1 MSEIVELVVPSFLDT
16 LYMVVFSTLFSI
28 ILGAPLGVFLV
39 LTDEEGLLK
48 MPKINSVIGTII
60 NITRSIPFIILIIVL
75 FPLSR
80 VIVGTTIGKEAA
92 VVPLSIAAAP
102 FVARV
107 VESALKEVNKGVVE
121 AAVSLGASIPQ
132 IVLKVLIKEA
142 LPGLILGITLTIVN
156 IIGYSAMAG
165 VIGGGG
171 IGDLAV
177 RYGYQRFRT
186 DILIVTV
193 IILVLIVEITQRTG
207 NYLAKKIDRR

>member
-1 MSEIVELVVPSFLDT
+1 MNEIIKLVLPSFLDT
-16 LYMVVFSTLFSI
+16 LYMVFLSTLFSI
-28 ILGAPLGVFLV
+28 LLGAPLGITLV
-39 LTDEEGLLK
+39 LTEKDGLIN
-48 MPKINSVIGTII
+48 MPKLNTILGTII
-60 NITRSIPFIILIIVL
+60 NITRSIPFVILIILL

-80 VIVGTTIGKEAA
+80 VIVGTSIGKEAA

-107 VESALKEVNKGVVE
+107 VESALKEIDKGIVE
-121 AAVSLGASIPQ
+121 AAISLGASTNQ
-132 IVLKVLIKEA
+132 IVFKVLLKEA
-142 LPGLILGITLTIVN
+142 LPGLVLGITLTMVN

-186 DILIVTV
+186 DILIATV
-193 IILVLIVEITQRTG
+193 VVLVLLVEITQRSG
-207 NYLAKKIDRR
+207 NYIAKKIDRR

>member
-1 MSEIVELVVPSFLDT
+1 MIEILNLVLPSFLDT
-16 LYMVVFSTLFSI
+16 LYMVVFSTLFSVL
-28 ILGAPLGVFLV
+28 LGTPLGIFLV
-39 LTDEEGLLK
+39 LTDKEGLLK
-48 MPKINSVIGTII
+48 MPKLNSIIGSLI
-60 NITRSIPFIILIIVL
+60 NITRSIPFIILIILL

-107 VESALKEVNKGVVE
+107 VESALKEVNKGVIE
-121 AAVSLGASIPQ
+121 AAVSLGASTPQ
-132 IVLKVLIKEA
+132 IVFKVLIKEA

-193 IILVLIVEITQRTG
+193 IILILLVEITQRTG
-207 NYLAKKIDRR
+207 NYFAKKIDRR

>member
-1 MSEIVELVVPSFLDT
+1 MNEMIKLVFPSFLDT
-16 LYMVVFSTLFSI
+16 LYMVFLSTLFSI
-28 ILGAPLGVFLV
+28 LLGAPLGITLV
-39 LTDEEGLLK
+39 LTEKDGLIN
-48 MPKINSVIGTII
+48 MPKLNTILGTII
-60 NITRSIPFIILIIVL
+60 NITRSIPFVILIILL

-80 VIVGTTIGKEAA
+80 VIVGTSIGKEAA

-107 VESALKEVNKGVVE
+107 VESALKEIDKGIVE
-121 AAVSLGASIPQ
+121 AAISLGASTNQ
-132 IVLKVLIKEA
+132 IVFKVLLKEA
-142 LPGLILGITLTIVN
+142 LPGLVLGITLTMVN

-186 DILIVTV
+186 DILIATV
-193 IILVLIVEITQRTG
+193 VVLVLLVEITQRSG
-207 NYLAKKIDRR
+207 NYIAKKIDRR

>member
-1 MSEIVELVVPSFLDT
+1 MNEILKLVFPSFLDT
-16 LYMVVFSTLFSI
+16 LYMVFFSTLFSI
-28 ILGAPLGVFLV
+28 ILGAPLGIFLV
-39 LTDEEGLLK
+39 LTDKEGLLK
-48 MPKINSVIGTII
+48 MPNLNSIIGSLI
-60 NITRSIPFIILIIVL
+60 NITRSIPFIILIIIL

-107 VESALKEVNKGVVE
+107 VESALKEVNKGVIE
-121 AAVSLGASIPQ
+121 AAVSLGASTPQ

-142 LPGLILGITLTIVN
+142 LPSLILGITLTIVN

-186 DILIVTV
+186 DVLIVTV
-193 IILVLIVEITQRTG
+193 IILILLVEITQRTG
-207 NYLAKKIDRR
+207 NYFAKKIDRR

>member
-1 MSEIVELVVPSFLDT
+1 MSEILKLVLPSFLDT

-28 ILGAPLGVFLV
+28 LLGAPLGIFLV
-39 LTDEEGLLK
+39 LSDKEGLLK
-48 MPKINSVIGTII
+48 MPKLNSIIGSII
-60 NITRSIPFIILIIVL
+60 NITRSIPFIILIILL

-107 VESALKEVNKGVVE
+107 VESALKDVNKGVIE
-121 AAVSLGASIPQ
+121 AAVSLGASTPQ
-132 IVLKVLIKEA
+132 IVFKVLIKEA

-193 IILVLIVEITQRTG
+193 IILILLVEITQRTG
-207 NYLAKKIDRR
+207 NYFAKKIDRR

>member
-16 LYMVVFSTLFSI
+16 LYMVVFSTFFSI

>member
-1 MSEIVELVVPSFLDT
+1 MNEIIKLVLPSFLDT
-16 LYMVVFSTLFSI
+16 LYMVFLSTVFSIL
-28 ILGAPLGVFLV
+28 LGAPLGITLV
-39 LTDEEGLLK
+39 LTEKDGLVN
-48 MPKINSVIGTII
+48 MPKLNAILGTFI
-60 NITRSIPFIILIIVL
+60 NITRSIPFVILIILL

-80 VIVGTTIGKEAA
+80 VIVGTSIGKEAA

-107 VESALKEVNKGVVE
+107 VESALKEIDKGIVE
-121 AAVSLGASIPQ
+121 AAISLGASTRQ
-132 IVLKVLIKEA
+132 IVFKVLLKEA
-142 LPGLILGITLTIVN
+142 LPGLVLGITLTMVN

-186 DILIVTV
+186 DILIATV
-193 IILVLIVEITQRTG
+193 VVLVLLVEITQRTG
-207 NYLAKKIDRR
+207 NYIAKKIDRR

>member
-1 MSEIVELVVPSFLDT
+1 MNEIIKLVLPSFLDT
-16 LYMVVFSTLFSI
+16 LYMVFLSTVFSIL
-28 ILGAPLGVFLV
+28 LGAPLGITLV
-39 LTDEEGLLK
+39 LTEKDGLVN
-48 MPKINSVIGTII
+48 MPKLNAILGTFI
-60 NITRSIPFIILIIVL
+60 NITRSIPFVILIILL

-80 VIVGTTIGKEAA
+80 VIVGTSIGKEAA

-107 VESALKEVNKGVVE
+107 VESALKEIDKGIVE
-121 AAVSLGASIPQ
+121 AAISLGASTRQ
-132 IVLKVLIKEA
+132 IVFKVLLKEA
-142 LPGLILGITLTIVN
+142 LPGLVLGITLTMVN

-186 DILIVTV
+186 DILIATV
-193 IILVLIVEITQRTG
+193 VVLVLLVEITQRTG
-207 NYLAKKIDRR
+207 NYISKKIDRR

>member
-1 MSEIVELVVPSFLDT
+1 MSEIIKLVLPSFLDT
-16 LYMVVFSTLFSI
+16 LYMVFLSTLFSI
-28 ILGAPLGVFLV
+28 LLGAPLGITLV
-39 LTDEEGLLK
+39 LTEKDGLINL
-48 MPKINSVIGTII
+48 PKLNTILGTII
-60 NITRSIPFIILIIVL
+60 NITRSIPFIILIIIL

-80 VIVGTTIGKEAA
+80 VIVGTSIGKEAA

-107 VESALKEVNKGVVE
+107 VESALKGIDKGIVE
-121 AAVSLGASIPQ
+121 AAISLGASTNQ
-132 IVLKVLIKEA
+132 IVFKVLLKEA
-142 LPGLILGITLTIVN
+142 LPALVLGITLTMVN

-193 IILVLIVEITQRTG
+193 VVLVLLVEITQRTG
-207 NYLAKKIDRR
+207 NYIAKKIDRR

>member
-207 NYLAKKIDRR
+207 IYLAKK

>member
-1 MSEIVELVVPSFLDT
+1 MNEILKLVFPSFLDT
-16 LYMVVFSTLFSI
+16 LYMVFFSTLFSI
-28 ILGAPLGVFLV
+28 ILGAPLGIFLV
-39 LTDEEGLLK
+39 LTDKEGLLK
-48 MPKINSVIGTII
+48 MPKLNSIIGSLI
-60 NITRSIPFIILIIVL
+60 NITRSIPFIILIIIL

-107 VESALKEVNKGVVE
+107 VESALKEVNKGVIE
-121 AAVSLGASIPQ
+121 AAVSLGASTPQ

-142 LPGLILGITLTIVN
+142 LPSLILGITLTIVN

-186 DILIVTV
+186 DVLIVTV
-193 IILVLIVEITQRTG
+193 VILILLVEITQRTG
-207 NYLAKKIDRR
+207 NYFAKQIDRR